1 MYYYKVFD
9 LNDKMLGVC
18 SSLDLYYYS
27 EKTNRFVHEFESLA
41 QYVCVNDSF
50 YRVEA
55 MNDEN
60 LSQRGK
66 YPIAYM
72 NIITQDEYEKLKPR
86 L

>member
-27 EKTNRFVHEFESLA
+27 EKTNRLVH
-41 QYVCVNDSF
+41 
-50 YRVEA
+50 
-55 MNDEN
+55 
-60 LSQRGK
+60 
-66 YPIAYM
+66 
-72 NIITQDEYEKLKPR
+72 EYEKLKPH